1 MMSETAIQT
10 AVCDA
15 CGAEVRDES
24 LFCYNCGE
32 SVTGET
38 AASEPAVGKPVPVIQ
53 PGTRPPLR
61 SAATL
66 RKQRRAFNRQPIEV
80 SWERRTG
87 PATGFVVATAV
98 LVTGALVLLII
109 ALYLR

>member
-1 MMSETAIQT
+1 MMSETAIKS

-15 CGAEVRDES
+15 CGADVRDES

-32 SVTGET
+32 RVTAE
-38 AASEPAVGKPVPVIQ
+38 A
-53 PGTRPPLR
+53 PGTTKADETIEVVSRPPLK

-66 RKQRRAFNRQPIEV
+66 RKQRRAFNRQPVEV
-80 SWERRTG
+80 VWEQRTG
-87 PATGFVVATAV
+87 PATGFVITTIV
-98 LVTGALVLLII
+98 LVIAALVLLLI